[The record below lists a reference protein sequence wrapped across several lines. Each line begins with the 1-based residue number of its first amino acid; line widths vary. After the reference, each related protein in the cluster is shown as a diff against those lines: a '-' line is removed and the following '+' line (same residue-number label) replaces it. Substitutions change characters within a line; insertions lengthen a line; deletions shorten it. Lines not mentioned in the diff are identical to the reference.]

1 MKEASGKE
9 VTVKSQNEA
18 YLKSLGLSDSDYVVI
33 SYANGMRSKRNR
45 SALLAHINSLAL
57 SDEQK
62 AKLAEALGFE
72 VKNGK
77 VVEKEE

>member
-1 MKEASGKE
+1 MSKKTNRESGW
-9 VTVKSQNEA
+9 
-18 YLKSLGLSDSDYVVI
+18 YF
-33 SYANGMRSKRNR
+33 
-45 SALLAHINSLAL
+45 LLFDINSLAL